1 MDAAA
6 RYQEEM
12 IMTKPPEELT
22 LMLYDGCIR
31 FIKLAMLAIDEKK
44 FDKANENI
52 IKAENIITELM
63 STLDMS
69 YEISKN
75 LMSLYDFV
83 YRWLIQ
89 ANLKKDNKN
98 QRAEINILNR
108 WNNLTNRCQKGIH
121 NAIQCAP
128 HRMKR

>member
-6 RYQEEM
+6 RYQEEV

-31 FIKLAMLAIDEKK
+31 FIKAAMQAIDEKK
-44 FDKANENI
+44 LDKANENI

-63 STLDMS
+63 STLDMQ

-75 LMSLYDFV
+75 LMSLYDFI

-89 ANLKKDNKN
+89 ANLKKDK
-98 QRAEINILNR
+98 
-108 WNNLTNRCQKGIH
+108 KY
-121 NAIQCAP
+121 
-128 HRMKR
+128 

>member
-6 RYQEEM
+6 RYQEEV

-31 FIKLAMLAIDEKK
+31 FIKLAMQAIDEKK

-63 STLDMS
+63 STLDMQ

-75 LMSLYDFV
+75 LMSLYDFI

-89 ANLKKDNKN
+89 ANLKKEKSILKRYLKLCKIYETHG
-98 QRAEINILNR
+98 QR
-108 WNNLTNRCQKGIH
+108 Q
-121 NAIQCAP
+121 
-128 HRMKR
+128 

>member
-1 MDAAA
+1 MDALTK
-6 RYQEEM
+6 YQQEM

-31 FIKLAMLAIDEKK
+31 FIKTSMKAIDESK
-44 FDKANENI
+44 FDVANENI

-89 ANLKKDNKN
+89 ANLKKDKKYLQEALEIVEGLRDTWAEAIKVARQQKNK
-98 QRAEINILNR
+98 
-108 WNNLTNRCQKGIH
+108 
-121 NAIQCAP
+121 
-128 HRMKR
+128 

>member
-22 LMLYDGCIR
+22 LMLYDGCIK
-31 FIKLAMLAIDEKK
+31 FIKLAMQAIDEKK

-63 STLDMS
+63 STLDMQ

-75 LMSLYDFV
+75 LMSLYDFI

-89 ANLKKDNKN
+89 ANLKKDKKYLQEALEIVQDLRNTWAEAIKIARQQKNK
-98 QRAEINILNR
+98 
-108 WNNLTNRCQKGIH
+108 
-121 NAIQCAP
+121 
-128 HRMKR
+128 